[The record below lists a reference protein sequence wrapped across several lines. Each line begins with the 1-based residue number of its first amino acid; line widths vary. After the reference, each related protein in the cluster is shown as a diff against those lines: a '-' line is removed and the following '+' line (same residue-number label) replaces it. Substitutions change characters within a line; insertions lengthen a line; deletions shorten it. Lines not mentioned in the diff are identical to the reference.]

1 MIKKLISK
9 DKTFYKTVAGI
20 AVPIALQGLITTGVN
35 MMDTIMIGMVGETEL
50 SAVSLANT
58 FIHIYQILCMG
69 IGLGAS
75 VLVARYYGMG
85 DKTSMQ
91 KSVSIMTRLCI
102 GIAALFAIAT
112 FLFPT
117 QIMQIYTSEKRIIAN
132 GVKYLRWSVV
142 TYFLLGLSLTST
154 IILRNVG
161 KVQMPLFTSIG
172 ACLVNVGA
180 NYIFIFGKFGAP
192 AMGVAGAAVGTL
204 IARIF
209 EFVIID
215 GYLWFKDTAIEF
227 RLKNFFMPV
236 GGLWKEYIR
245 ISIPVLISDGILA
258 LGNNSVAMVIGRL
271 GESFVAANAIT
282 SVTQQLSSV
291 LIQGFSQ
298 AGAIVTGHT
307 LGEGKREKAQEQGY
321 ALLGL
326 GFFFGLVSAGIIMLI
341 SEPMIRAYN
350 VSPETAE
357 LARELMDAISIIVW
371 FQATNSIMTKGTLRG
386 GGDTKVLMIADNVFL
401 WVFSLPLGILAGLV
415 LHLPAFWIYIF
426 LKIDQ
431 IMKCVWC
438 VLRLNSGK
446 WIKKIE
452 SYAE

>member
-1 MIKKLISK
+1 
-9 DKTFYKTVAGI
+9 
-20 AVPIALQGLITTGVN
+20 
-35 MMDTIMIGMVGETEL
+35 
-50 SAVSLANT
+50 
-58 FIHIYQILCMG
+58 
-69 IGLGAS
+69 
-75 VLVARYYGMG
+75 
-85 DKTSMQ
+85 
-91 KSVSIMTRLCI
+91 MTRLCI

-172 ACLVNVGA
+172 AFLVNVGA